1 MDWNCPGVILLSQRG
16 ALFHLSITDQV
27 GCELHHLFAGRESR
41 LFFNM
46 GVMGFDCFHTQS
58 QVLSDCGGTE
68 PFTNQEQHFGF
79 AVREPTDH
87 RVTIIQDLESRIL
100 TKPHT
105 QKNLATDYAFDGVNK
120 LSRRIGLDNIS
131 HSPRFK

>member
-16 ALFHLSITDQV
+16 ALLHLSITDQV

-68 PFTNQEQHFGF
+68 SFTDQKQDFGF
-79 AVREPTDH
+79 AVSKLTDH
-87 RVTIIQDLESRIL
+87 RVSAIIQDLESRIL
-100 TKPHT
+100 TKPRT
-105 QKNLATDYAFDGVNK
+105 QKNLATDDAVDGVNK
-120 LSRRIGLDNIS
+120 LSGRIRFDNIS
-131 HSPRFK
+131 LEPRL